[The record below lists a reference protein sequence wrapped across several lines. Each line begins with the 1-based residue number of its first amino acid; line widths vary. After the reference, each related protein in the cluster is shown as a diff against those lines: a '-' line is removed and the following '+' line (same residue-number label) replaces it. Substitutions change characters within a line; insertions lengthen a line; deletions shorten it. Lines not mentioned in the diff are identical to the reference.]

1 MDKETFSAKIQ
12 AMLSAP
18 DPEATK
24 AWLNYSDDLEQD
36 GICDAADFRLV
47 VCEELE
53 FIQKEFGQEIADTLY
68 NGGKEFTFNPF
79 ELRGAAEFLKDGLSL
94 NEVID
99 KAREGLCDGEGP
111 IPRKPKKQKNRDS
124 TR

>member
-1 MDKETFSAKIQ
+1 MNKETFSAKMQ

-36 GICDAADFRLV
+36 GICDAAAFRHI
-47 VCEELE
+47 VCEELGA
-53 FIQKEFGQEIADTLY
+53 IQKEFGQEITDTLY
-68 NGGKEFTFNPF
+68 NAGKQFTFNPF
-79 ELRGAAEFLKDGLSL
+79 ELRGAAEFLKKGLPL

-99 KAREGLCDGEGP
+99 KAREGLCDGDGP
-111 IPRKPKKQKNRDS
+111 VPRKPKKQKNREPS
-124 TR
+124 R